1 MAERKSV
8 RKRARS
14 WLQKDYII
22 ITSVIVLF
30 LPFIVFFAFKLYD
43 SATSSS
49 IGWGIN
55 AMVQS
60 LAAILGIQFIL
71 ITILW
76 TQASSSI
83 DYLNTERIEFCRLFW
98 ELKDDDGTYHLIDRI
113 RASYGKLLEKD
124 IEEGE
129 GALRKIEES
138 EVGFPGKGLVYETK
152 REIYVDL
159 LLLCEDANSR
169 GGLLLESSQVI
180 AREANELGVFHQREE
195 DLTYAQ
201 LEDREDA
208 NPLGSAHNIPEHYQA
223 YSRQLNELKKSSVV
237 FFEKV
242 MSLFSYDNNEIMRIE
257 LAKRAISLVQNK
269 LDESNIETHLHKIKS
284 LEFFKGSLSI
294 LTVIVY
300 VMSMISLTFFLIG
313 TTDIYINRFALS
325 LSFVFF
331 ILPISLSVLMV
342 TRFLRLDL

>member
-1 MAERKSV
+1 
-8 RKRARS
+8 
-14 WLQKDYII
+14 
-22 ITSVIVLF
+22 
-30 LPFIVFFAFKLYD
+30 
-43 SATSSS
+43 
-49 IGWGIN
+49 
-55 AMVQS
+55 
-60 LAAILGIQFIL
+60 
-71 ITILW
+71 
-76 TQASSSI
+76 
-83 DYLNTERIEFCRLFW
+83 
-98 ELKDDDGTYHLIDRI
+98 
-113 RASYGKLLEKD
+113 
-124 IEEGE
+124 
-129 GALRKIEES
+129 
-138 EVGFPGKGLVYETK
+138 
-152 REIYVDL
+152 
-159 LLLCEDANSR
+159 
-169 GGLLLESSQVI
+169 
-180 AREANELGVFHQREE
+180 
-195 DLTYAQ
+195 
-201 LEDREDA
+201 
-208 NPLGSAHNIPEHYQA
+208 
-223 YSRQLNELKKSSVV
+223 VV